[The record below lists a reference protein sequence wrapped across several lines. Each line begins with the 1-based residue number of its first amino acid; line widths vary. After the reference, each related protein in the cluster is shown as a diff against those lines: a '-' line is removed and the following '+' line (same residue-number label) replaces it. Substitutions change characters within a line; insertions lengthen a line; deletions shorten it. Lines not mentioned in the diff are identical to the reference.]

1 MKILVI
7 TPYISSIYG
16 GIATVVT
23 EIVKEFGVLDISI
36 DLITTHANES
46 DALDVPLN
54 TWISCHGY
62 RVRYFASWNINDF
75 IISSSLIY
83 WLFKYVTE
91 YDLVHTHA
99 IFSPLISTAQKICQF
114 HNVPYLVTPHGMLEP
129 WALDYKAWKKKIY
142 YQFLENSTLNNA
154 VAVQALTIAESNQLK
169 ALGFNNTV
177 VVPNGICRQD
187 FEHPSDPETFYQ
199 HFPGTRNKI
208 LILFLGRLDPK
219 KGLDLLAPAFAKV
232 HHLFPQTHLVIA
244 GPDSIG
250 FLPTVEKYFSQA
262 GCLDATTVTGMITGS
277 LKSAALAAADLYVAP
292 SYSEGFSV
300 SVLEA
305 MVSGLPCVITTSC
318 NFPEA
323 ATAHAAHV
331 VEISADAIAN
341 TLIHCLKYP
350 DEAKDMGDRARQL
363 IIENYTWD
371 KIAIQMIE
379 VYQSILDRQPA

>member
-7 TPYISSIYG
+7 TPYVSSIYG
-16 GIATVVT
+16 GVATVVT
-23 EIVKEFGVLDISI
+23 EIVKELGALNVSV
-36 DLITTHANES
+36 DLITTHANDS
-46 DALDVPLN
+46 NTLDVPLD
-54 TWISCHGY
+54 TWIYCSGY

-75 IISSSLIY
+75 IVSPSLIY
-83 WLFKYVTE
+83 WLFKHVAE

-99 IFSPLISTAQKICQF
+99 IFAPLISAAQKVCQF
-114 HNVPYLVTPHGMLEP
+114 RNVPYLATPHGMLEP
-129 WALDYKAWKKKIY
+129 WALGYKAWKKRIY
-142 YQFLENSTLNNA
+142 YQFLENSTLNSA

-169 ALGFNNTV
+169 ALGFNHAV
-177 VVPNGICRQD
+177 VVPNGICRRD
-187 FEHPSDPETFYQ
+187 FEHSSNPETFYQ
-199 HFPGTRNKI
+199 HFPRTRNKI

-232 HHLFPQTHLVIA
+232 HALFPLTHLVIA

-250 FLPTVEKYFSQA
+250 FLPTVEKYFTQV

-277 LKSAALAAADLYVAP
+277 LKSGALAAADLYVAP

-305 MVSGLPCVITTSC
+305 MASGLPCVITTSC

-323 ATAHAAHV
+323 LIAHAAHV
-331 VEISADAIAN
+331 VDISADAITDA
-341 TLIHCLKYP
+341 LIHCLKYP
-350 DEAKDMGDRARQL
+350 DEAKAMGDRAQQL

-371 KIAIQMIE
+371 KIAIRMIE
-379 VYQSILDRQPA
+379 VYQSILNCQPA